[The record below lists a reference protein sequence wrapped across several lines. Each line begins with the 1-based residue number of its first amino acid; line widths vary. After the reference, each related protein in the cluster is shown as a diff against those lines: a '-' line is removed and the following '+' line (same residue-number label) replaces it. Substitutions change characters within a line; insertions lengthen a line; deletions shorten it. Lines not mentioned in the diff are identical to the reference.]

1 MISKYGYD
9 VFFTVLTI
17 CAVIIVLS
25 ALFVEP
31 KIPRYAIILL
41 SGAFLALTVNF
52 FRDPERVTP
61 AGERSIISPADGE
74 IIVIKEVEEPEF
86 LKSKAIQ
93 ISVFMSPLN
102 VHVNR
107 NPISGSV
114 RHVRYLK
121 GEYFA
126 AFEDKA
132 SEKNEQS
139 IIGMENDHGR
149 LMFKQIAGFLAR
161 RIVCP
166 LKVGDVVNKGERF
179 GMIKFGSRVDVFVP
193 TGTSIRVKVG
203 DKAVAGE
210 SILAEFAH

>member
-1 MISKYGYD
+1 MITKYGYD
-9 VFFTVLTI
+9 VFFTVVTL

-31 KIPRYAIILL
+31 KIPRYAIILI
-41 SGAFLALTVNF
+41 SGAFLVLTVNF

-61 AGERSIISPADGE
+61 TGERNIVSPADGE
-74 IIVIKEVEEPEF
+74 IIVIKEVEEAEF
-86 LKSKAIQ
+86 LKSRAIQ

-114 RHVRYLK
+114 RHVRYVK

-132 SEKNEQS
+132 SERNEQS
-139 IIGMENDHGR
+139 IVGIENEHGR

-166 LKVGDVVNKGERF
+166 LKIGDAVNRGERF

-193 TGTSIRVKVG
+193 SGTAIRVKVG
-203 DKAVAGE
+203 DHAVAGE
-210 SILAEFAH
+210 SILAEFAQ